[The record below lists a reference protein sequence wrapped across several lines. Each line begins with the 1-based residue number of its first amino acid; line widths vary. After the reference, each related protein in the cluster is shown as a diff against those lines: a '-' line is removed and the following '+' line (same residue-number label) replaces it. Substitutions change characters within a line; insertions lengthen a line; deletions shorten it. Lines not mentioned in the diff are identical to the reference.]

1 MMGTATSGALNVVP
15 PGCPMNVSAIVIA
28 SGGIGKPEPG
38 AGAAD
43 VRVPSSFTTC
53 GVYGSGSGLPIT
65 YGNAC

>member
-43 VRVPSSFTTC
+43 VRVPSSFTT
-53 GVYGSGSGLPIT
+53 
-65 YGNAC
+65 